1 MDNIFIVIP
10 TYWQGTKYRKRL
22 QSDLTFD
29 HPTFLDGEETLTK
42 SLDSIKNIKTDK
54 KFKVLI
60 ITATVDESLNEEVE
74 KRVEDIISPF
84 KQNFDIAQF
93 GFRFLDKISKE
104 FKRLNIDDNFLT
116 LNGYSSIRNCQLAIP
131 YLLGSQIIGAIDDDE
146 VVENNYID
154 QISKFVGKDDIDG
167 IAGRYRYGNGS
178 VFVKERSKNGK
189 EDRLFIKKQNYQ
201 NEVYRFIENS
211 DDDILFSPIVLG
223 GNMVF
228 SKKLIQNVPF
238 DPFVPRG
245 EDIDYLINS
254 ILLGYNWRLD
264 KNLFIDH
271 YPPQCKETN
280 KLQEDVLRFIYE
292 KAKIKKANES
302 GKFCFLDVALLKEYP
317 GNYLKDNLEEEAKY
331 ALDIRPKDI
340 ESESWYSSTTEVM
353 EKGVLLKEK
362 VNEFFDYA
370 AKWPENL
377 EKLNN
382 DERIKKI
389 LDLIYNK

>member
-10 TYWQGTKYRKRL
+10 TYWQGKKDRKRL

-42 SLDSIKNIKTDK
+42 SLESIKNIKTDK
-54 KFKVLI
+54 KYKVLI
-60 ITATVDESLNEEVE
+60 ITATVDPSLNEEVE
-74 KRVEDIISPF
+74 KRVEEIICPF
-84 KQNFDIAQF
+84 KPYFEIAQF
-93 GFRFLDKISKE
+93 GFRVLNKISKE
-104 FKRLNIDDNFLT
+104 FNRLNISNDFLT

-131 YLLGSQIIGAIDDDE
+131 FLLNSQIIGAIDDDE
-146 VVENNYID
+146 VVESTYID
-154 QISKFVGKDDIDG
+154 QICKYVGKNQIDG

-178 VFVKERSKNGK
+178 VFVKERSKNSK

-201 NEVYRFIENS
+201 NDVYRYIENS
-211 DDDILFSPIVLG
+211 DEDILFSPIVLG

-228 SKKLIQNVPF
+228 SRKLIQNVPF

-254 ILLGYNWRLD
+254 ILLGYNWMLD

-292 KAKIKKANES
+292 KAKIEKANQS
-302 GKFCFLDVALLKEYP
+302 GKFCFLNTDLLMEYP
-317 GNYLKDNLEEEAKY
+317 GNFLKENLEAEAKY
-331 ALDIRPKDI
+331 ALDIRSKEI
-340 ESESWYSSTTEVM
+340 ESEAWYLNSKEVL
-353 EKGVLLKEK
+353 EKGNILKEK
-362 VNEFFDYA
+362 INQFFDYA
-370 AKWPENL
+370 KKWPDNL
-377 EKLNN
+377 IKLNN
-382 DERIKKI
+382 DKKI
-389 LDLIYNK
+389 KEIISTIF

>member
-10 TYWQGTKYRKRL
+10 TYWQGTKDRKRL

-42 SLDSIKNIKTDK
+42 SLDSIKKIKTDK

-84 KQNFDIAQF
+84 KQFFDIAQF
-93 GFRFLDKISKE
+93 GFRFLDMISKE

-154 QISKFVGKDDIDG
+154 QISKFVGKDNIDG
-167 IAGRYRYGNGS
+167 VAGRYRYGNGS

-201 NEVYRFIENS
+201 NDVYRFIENS

-254 ILLGYNWRLD
+254 ILLGYNWMLD

-292 KAKIKKANES
+292 KAKIKEANES
-302 GKFCFLDVALLKEYP
+302 GKFCFLDVDLLKEYP

-331 ALDIRPKDI
+331 ALDIRPDDIKD
-340 ESESWYSSTTEVM
+340 ESWYLSSDEVM
-353 EKGVLLKEK
+353 KKGVQLKGK
-362 VNEFFDYA
+362 VTQFFDYA
-370 AKWPENL
+370 AKWPNNL
-377 EKLNN
+377 EKLKD
-382 DERIKKI
+382 DEKIQDIIK
-389 LDLIYNK
+389 LIYK